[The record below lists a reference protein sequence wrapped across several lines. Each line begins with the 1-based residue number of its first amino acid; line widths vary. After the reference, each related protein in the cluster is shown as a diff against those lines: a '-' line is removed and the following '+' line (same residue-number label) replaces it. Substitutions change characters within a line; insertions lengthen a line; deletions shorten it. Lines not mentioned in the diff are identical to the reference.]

1 MKVKCETCDYNQIIN
16 YEQRCTKLNVPLRNG
31 FVMFAFSQICGIK
44 DRLEKVMLATFL
56 IMLTGVPYTVTYY
69 GVLSRAQPIVNV
81 VIGLI
86 LFCGCFGLHLMC
98 KSVRFKEK
106 RRRNMVFLV
115 GLFGLVIAVV
125 ALEGLFWEF
134 GQG

>member
-1 MKVKCETCDYNQIIN
+1 
-16 YEQRCTKLNVPLRNG
+16 
-31 FVMFAFSQICGIK
+31 MFAFSQICGIK